1 MTIYNEINKIDINE
15 SFSKKVLINQLK
27 LHFI

>member
-1 MTIYNEINKIDINE
+1 MTTYNEINKIDINE